1 MIRKPTSG
9 DSEQREREAER
20 ARKHSEISPAG
31 DGQQSAPRKEREPG
45 STQKEPGR
53 TRPAHGGS
61 EGESAHGA
69 IPRHGIDSDQSD

>member
-9 DSEQREREAER
+9 DSDQREREAER

-31 DGQQSAPRKEREPG
+31 GTSERTDKQEPG
-45 STQKEPGR
+45 DRQPS
-53 TRPAHGGS
+53 HGGS

-69 IPRHGIDSDQSD
+69 IPRRGIDSDHEG

>member
-9 DSEQREREAER
+9 DSDQREREADR

-31 DGQQSAPRKEREPG
+31 GPQEAPVEPD
-45 STQKEPGR
+45 ENR
-53 TRPAHGGS
+53 TKRRVPDRT

-69 IPRHGIDSDQSD
+69 IPRRGIDSEHNG